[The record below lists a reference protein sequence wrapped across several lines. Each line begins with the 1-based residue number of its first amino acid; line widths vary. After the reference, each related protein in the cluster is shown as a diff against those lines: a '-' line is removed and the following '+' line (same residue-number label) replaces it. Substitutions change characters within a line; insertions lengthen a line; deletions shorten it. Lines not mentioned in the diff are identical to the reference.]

1 MRSLRSLSLILIVVA
16 VSCSPVRT
24 SKLTSVKHDV
34 KIPDWESPF
43 ARDFDKAMFKASLD
57 VKGKHLSGIAL
68 IKKTS
73 DTSFHFSFANEIG
86 MTYFDLELWKDSYRT
101 DYVFGPLNKKAFLKI
116 LQHDFSILFFTGSF
130 CGKPAHY
137 LDPVTLDDIYFY
149 SGAHLFAYLGKDSRK
164 LTRLAGWSSVVDAS
178 LIGLEYTQGPFPSG
192 INILNPRIG
201 MLLDLNLL
209 GR

>member
-1 MRSLRSLSLILIVVA
+1 MRSLRFLSLILIIVA

-24 SKLTSVKHDV
+24 SKLTEVKHDV
-34 KIPDWESPF
+34 KFPDWESPF
-43 ARDFDKAMFKASLD
+43 TRDFDKAMFKASLD

-86 MTYFDLELWKDSYRT
+86 MTYFDLELWKDSYRA

-130 CGKPAHY
+130 YGKPSHY
-137 LDPVTLDDIYFY
+137 LDPVTRDDIYFY
-149 SGAHLFAYLGKDSRK
+149 SGAHLFAYLEKESRK
-164 LTRLAGWSSVVDAS
+164 LTRLAGWSSVVDAV
-178 LIGLEYTQGPFPSG
+178 LIGFEYTQNPFPSG

>member
-1 MRSLRSLSLILIVVA
+1 MRSLRYLSAILLIVV
-16 VSCSPVRT
+16 VSCSPVKKST
-24 SKLTSVKHDV
+24 LTEVKHDD
-34 KIPDWESPF
+34 KAPEWESPF
-43 ARDFDKAMFKASLD
+43 SKDFDKAMFKASLD
-57 VKGKHLSGIAL
+57 VRGKHLSGIAL

-86 MTYFDLELWKDSYRT
+86 MTYFDLELWKDSYRC
-101 DYVFGPLNKKAFLKI
+101 DYVFGPLNKKAFLNI
-116 LQHDFSILFFTGSF
+116 LQHDFRVLLFTGSF
-130 CGKPAHY
+130 CGNPSHY
-137 LDPVTLDDIYFY
+137 KDPVTLDNIYYY
-149 SGAHLFAYLGKDSRK
+149 SASSLFAYFNKENGK
-164 LTRLAGWSSVVDAS
+164 LTRLAGWSNLVDAV